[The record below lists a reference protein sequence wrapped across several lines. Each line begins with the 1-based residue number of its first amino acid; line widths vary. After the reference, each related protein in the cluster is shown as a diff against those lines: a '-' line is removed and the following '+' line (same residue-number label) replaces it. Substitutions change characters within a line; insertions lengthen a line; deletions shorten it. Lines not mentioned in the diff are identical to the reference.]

1 MEKGIVKPLGYRFAG
16 ISCGIKKENKKD
28 LGLIYSQVPA
38 SAAGSFTTN
47 KVKSASILCSIK
59 RLKKGK
65 IGAILVNSG
74 NANTGT
80 GKKGEEAAEKI
91 METLA
96 RKLGLKKEE
105 VIFLSTGKIGISLP
119 EKEIVKSIPTLFSSL
134 SDSSD
139 NFSEAIL
146 TTDRKKKQIL
156 IGTGIKGRKKE
167 VVIEGIVKGAGMIC
181 PNMATMLAFL
191 VTDAVISSSALKCA
205 LQSSVSSTFNL
216 INIDQDESPNDAVI
230 ILSNGLARNRRIK
243 EGDENYS
250 LFLSAL
256 NNVCQELSRM
266 IASDGEGAKKLIE
279 VEVRGAWSEKDA
291 RRVAKK
297 VVGSNLVKAAIG
309 GSSTNWGRIL
319 SSLGSVRVRINLK
332 KLIISLQGITMF
344 ENGKTAKFSDNKLK
358 KRLKETKIKIEI
370 NLGIGKGTATSFGCD
385 LTEEYVQINQK

>member
-1 MEKGIVKPLGYRFAG
+1 MVLGYRFAG
-16 ISCGIKKENKKD
+16 ISCGIKKEGKKD
-28 LGLIYSQVPA
+28 LGLVYSQVPA
-38 SAAGSFTTN
+38 VVAGCFTTN
-47 KVKSASILCSIK
+47 KVKSSSILYSIK
-59 RLKKGK
+59 RLRKGK

-80 GKKGEEAAEKI
+80 GKEGEEVAEKI
-91 METLA
+91 METFA
-96 RKLGLKKEE
+96 RKLSLKKEE
-105 VIFLSTGKIGISLP
+105 VIFLSTGRIGIPLP
-119 EKEIVKSIPTLFSSL
+119 GEKIVKSIPTLFSSL

-156 IGTGIKGRKKE
+156 IRTGIKGRKKE

-191 VTDAVISSSALKCA
+191 VTDAVISPSALKCA
-205 LQSSVSSTFNL
+205 IQSSVSSTFNL

-230 ILSNGLARNRRIK
+230 ILANGLARNRRIK

-250 LFLSAL
+250 IFLSAL
-256 NNVCQELSRM
+256 NNACQELSRM

-291 RRVAKK
+291 RRIAKK
-297 VVGSNLVKAAIG
+297 VVGSNLVKTAIG

-344 ENGKTAKFSDNKLK
+344 ENGKIAKFPDNKLK
-358 KRLKETKIKIEI
+358 KRLKETKIKIGI